1 MKAYIYSVSQVN
13 RYIKNLLEKDVFLK
27 DIFIQ
32 AEISNFKAHGSGH
45 FYFTLKDEYSSINV
59 VMYKSYAEEI
69 GFFPEDGMMVTVYGY
84 ISLYEKTGQYQ
95 LYARIMEPTGKGA
108 LYAAF
113 EQLKAR
119 LEKEGLFDV
128 LKKKKLPKYPKK
140 IAVLTSPT
148 GAAIKDIIKISK
160 RRNPNIK
167 LIIVPVLVQ
176 GNLAPQSICDGLK
189 LINRYKQ
196 VDVIILGRGGGSA
209 EDLWCF
215 NNETVAR
222 AVFKSKIPVIS
233 AVGHETDFTITDF
246 VADFRASTPSAA
258 AEIAVPCLDDI
269 KNRVL
274 SFYDELLYSF
284 ESKIYSYENRLR
296 NVLEFSFFK
305 RPMDRVFDMKK
316 QIRGFYDDID
326 KAVFCKKENLETDLR
341 NLILRLE
348 SVSPTN
354 VIKRGFSVVYKD
366 GIPISSI
373 GDVLERDIIDIEL
386 SDGYIKSE
394 IIEKGDFDA
403 KKENF

>member
-27 DIFIQ
+27 DVFIE

-45 FYFTLKDEYSSINV
+45 FYFTLKDKYSSINV

-69 GFFPEDGMMVTVYGY
+69 AFFPEDGMMVTVYGY

-128 LKKKKLPKYPKK
+128 SKKKNIPKYPKK

-167 LIIVPVLVQ
+167 LIVVPVLVQ

-189 LINRYKQ
+189 IINRYKQ

-215 NNETVAR
+215 NDETVAR

-296 NVLEFSFFK
+296 NVLESSFFK
-305 RPMDRVFDMKK
+305 RPLDRIFDMKK
-316 QIRGFYDDID
+316 QIRGFYDDMD
-326 KAVFCKKENLETDLR
+326 EAVFCKKENLETDLR

-354 VIKRGFSVVYKD
+354 VIKRGFSVVYKA
-366 GIPISSI
+366 GIPISSV